1 MMRFI
6 VRRLG
11 MVVLMFILVSM
22 LIFGATQVLPGDVTT
37 MVLGR
42 FASQQA
48 REALRTELGLDRPL
62 PVQYGAWLGDFVRGN
77 WGISVSMA
85 GTDVRQM
92 VFQRLLNSLKLALV
106 GLLMFALP
114 GIVLGVVAGIRRN
127 SWLDNVL
134 SIGSLAFIGLPEF
147 VTGLL
152 LMTLFALQ
160 LHWLPASSQVFA
172 GTSFLGV
179 LPKLILPGMT
189 VALTSLAYVIR
200 MTRASTVEVM
210 KTDYLRTARL
220 KGLPPH
226 KVLFGHVL
234 RNALLPTVTVIAVS
248 IGWLVGGLIIT
259 ESLFGYPGLGRL
271 VLFAIQ
277 RRDLPLIQATTMLIV
292 VINMLAN
299 LVADIIYAYLNPQIR
314 Y

>member
-1 MMRFI
+1 MIPFI

-11 MVVLMFILVSM
+11 MTVLMFILVSM
-22 LIFGATQVLPGDVTT
+22 LIFGLTQVLPGDVTT

-42 FASQQA
+42 FASEESKA
-48 REALRTELGLDRPL
+48 ELRSELGLDRSL
-62 PVQYGAWLGDFVRGN
+62 PVQYGTWLADFARGD
-77 WGISVSMA
+77 WGTSVSLRSDI
-85 GTDVRQM
+85 GPLIWE
-92 VFQRLLNSLKLALV
+92 RLVNSAYLAFV
-106 GLLMFALP
+106 GLLMFAPL
-114 GIVLGVVAGIRRN
+114 GIVLGLFAGLRRGTWIDN
-127 SWLDNVL
+127 SL

-147 VTGLL
+147 VTGLV
-152 LMTLFALQ
+152 LMSLFAIRLG
-160 LHWLPASSQVFA
+160 WLPASSTIPPGA
-172 GTSFLGV
+172 SFFEI

-210 KTDYLRTARL
+210 KTDYVRTARL

-271 VLFAIQ
+271 VLSAVQ
-277 RRDLPLIQATTMLIV
+277 RRDLPLIQATTMVIV
-292 VINMLAN
+292 VIVMLSN
-299 LVADIIYAYLNPQIR
+299 LAADIIYAYLNPRIR

>member
-1 MMRFI
+1 MIPFI

-11 MVVLMFILVSM
+11 MTVLMFILVSM
-22 LIFGATQVLPGDVTT
+22 LIFGLTQVLPGDVTT

-42 FASQQA
+42 FASEESKA
-48 REALRTELGLDRPL
+48 ELRSELGLDRSL
-62 PVQYGAWLGDFVRGN
+62 PVQYGTWLADFARGD
-77 WGISVSMA
+77 WGTSVSLRSDI
-85 GTDVRQM
+85 GPLIWE
-92 VFQRLLNSLKLALV
+92 RLVNSAYLAFV
-106 GLLMFALP
+106 GLLMFAPL
-114 GIVLGVVAGIRRN
+114 GIVLGLFAGLRRGTWIDN
-127 SWLDNVL
+127 SL

-147 VTGLL
+147 VTGLV
-152 LMTLFALQ
+152 LMSLFAIRLG
-160 LHWLPASSQVFA
+160 WLPASSTIPPGA
-172 GTSFLGV
+172 SFFEI

-210 KTDYLRTARL
+210 KTDYVRTARL

-271 VLFAIQ
+271 VLSAIQ
-277 RRDLPLIQATTMLIV
+277 RRDLPLIQATTMVIV
-292 VINMLAN
+292 VIVMLSN
-299 LVADIIYAYLNPQIR
+299 LAADIIYAYLNPRIR

>member
-1 MMRFI
+1 MINFI

-11 MVVLMFILVSM
+11 MVVLMFVLVSM
-22 LIFGATQVLPGDVTT
+22 LIFSLTQVLPGDVTT

-42 FASQQA
+42 FASEQA
-48 REALRTELGLDRPL
+48 KAELRSELGLDRSL
-62 PVQYGAWLGDFVRGN
+62 PVQYGTWLADFARGD
-77 WGISVSMA
+77 WGTSVSLRSEI
-85 GTDVRQM
+85 GPLIWS
-92 VFQRLLNSLKLALV
+92 RLVNSTYLAFV
-106 GLLMFALP
+106 GLMMFAPL
-114 GIVLGVVAGIRRN
+114 GIVLGLFAGLRRGTWIDN
-127 SWLDNVL
+127 SL

-147 VTGLL
+147 VTGLAL
-152 LMTLFALQ
+152 ISLFAIQ
-160 LHWLPASSQVFA
+160 LDWLPASSAIPPGANF
-172 GTSFLGV
+172 FEI

-210 KTDYLRTARL
+210 KMDYVRTARL

-277 RRDLPLIQATTMLIV
+277 RRDLPLIQATTMIIV
-292 VINMLAN
+292 VINMLSN
-299 LVADIIYAYLNPQIR
+299 LAADIIYAYLNPRIR

>member
-1 MMRFI
+1 MIRFV

-11 MVVLMFILVSM
+11 MVVLMFSLVSM

-42 FASQQA
+42 FASEQA
-48 REALRTELGLDRPL
+48 KEELRKELGLDRSL
-62 PVQYGAWLGDFVRGN
+62 PVQYGTWLADFVRGD
-77 WGISVSMA
+77 WGTSVSLRA
-85 GTDVRQM
+85 DIRQLTL
-92 VFQRLLNSLKLALV
+92 QRLGNSAKLAVV

-114 GIVLGVVAGIRRN
+114 GIVLGLIAGLRRN
-127 SWLDNVL
+127 TWIDHTL

-147 VTGLL
+147 VTGLV
-152 LMTLFALQ
+152 LMLLFAVK
-160 LHWLPASSQVFA
+160 LHWLPASSGVPSDASVFA
-172 GTSFLGV
+172 V

-210 KTDYLRTARL
+210 TTDYLRTARL

-277 RRDLPLIQATTMLIV
+277 RRDLPLIQATTMIIV
-292 VINMLAN
+292 VINMLSN
-299 LVADIIYAYLNPQIR
+299 LAADIIYAYLNPQIR

>member
-1 MMRFI
+1 MINFI

-11 MVVLMFILVSM
+11 MLVLMFVLVSM
-22 LIFGATQVLPGDVTT
+22 LIFALTQVLPGDVTT

-42 FASQQA
+42 FATE
-48 REALRTELGLDRPL
+48 EAKATLRTELGLDRSL
-62 PVQYGAWLGDFVRGN
+62 PVQYATWLGNFVRGD
-77 WGISVSMA
+77 WGTSVSLRSGVA
-85 GTDVRQM
+85 HLILERSI
-92 VFQRLLNSLKLALV
+92 NSAYLAFVALM
-106 GLLMFALP
+106 MFAPL
-114 GIVLGVVAGIRRN
+114 GIVLGLLAGLRRG
-127 SWLDNVL
+127 SWVDSTL

-147 VTGLL
+147 VTGLIL
-152 LMTLFALQ
+152 ISLFAIQ
-160 LHWLPASSQVFA
+160 LGWFPASSFIPSGTTFFA
-172 GTSFLGV
+172 A

-210 KTDYLRTARL
+210 KMDYVRTARL
-220 KGLPPH
+220 KGLPPRN
-226 KVLFGHVL
+226 VLFGHVL

-271 VLFAIQ
+271 VLFAVQ
-277 RRDLPLIQATTMLIV
+277 RRDLPLIQATTMVIV
-292 VINMLAN
+292 AVVMLSN
-299 LVADIIYAYLNPQIR
+299 LAADIIYAYLNPRIR

>member
-1 MMRFI
+1 MRFI